1 MRNDRFSSKLSSV
14 YSIPSWKYLE
24 NISKE
29 DFPTFPLQR
38 KRKWW
43 WWLEAPSSGAS
54 LGSQIMDAPLI
65 DMMILTYTYQPTY
78 LIQFRGCTWI
88 TFRKSWVP
96 DTHGTHINKA
106 PDHALVWANMVLC
119 KSLQLFVK
127 KQHLLNTQRSWKS
140 LRGPYFSNV
149 SIFLTTFSAPIES
162 NSWLKRHLEQN
173 AIFGCRP
180 RAAARP

>member
-1 MRNDRFSSKLSSV
+1 MRNNRFSSKLRSV
-14 YSIPSWKYLE
+14 YSIPRWKYLE
-24 NISKE
+24 NICKE

-54 LGSQIMDAPLI
+54 LGFQIVGALLI
-65 DMMILTYTYQPTY
+65 DMMILTYTY
-78 LIQFRGCTWI
+78 LIKFRGCTWI
-88 TFRKSWVP
+88 TSEKSWVP
-96 DTHGTHINKA
+96 DTQGTHIDRA

-149 SIFLTTFSAPIES
+149 SIFLTTFFAPIEI

-180 RAAARP
+180 RAAAQP